1 MKILKTEKNIK
12 NHGESK
18 AIVELYHDDLVTL
31 SNLFHYAR
39 KANEEDLSDKRYT
52 NFYVTLMLLYSV
64 VICCDDLQKKRLKN
78 AISDSFGQSEETERG
93 NKKDEE
99 ESD

>member
-1 MKILKTEKNIK
+1 M
-12 NHGESK
+12 
-18 AIVELYHDDLVTL
+18 LV
-31 SNLFHYAR
+31 
-39 KANEEDLSDKRYT
+39 
-52 NFYVTLMLLYSV
+52 YSV